1 MRRPILFVV
10 ALLCTACVGKNDL
23 EERLQ
28 PLEQQTIVLQNDQQ
42 ELQLR
47 VAATEVRT
55 ESLQDQLSAL
65 PQAGTSP
72 VAKSKSA
79 SGKKAST
86 GARPS
91 GQSATP
97 PAAPATPPAAHR
109 SPEGPAAATETVP
122 APATAATESSPVRN
136 APHVEAMTPPASP
149 TASPRPAQTER
160 PAYQNALKMYERGRY
175 TEAEAL
181 FDAFIKDFPNSK
193 LMPNAL
199 YWKGE
204 CQYARGG
211 YADAIFVFKDVTA
224 RFPGHPKAA
233 DALFKTA
240 LAYKNLGDQENAQLH
255 FRVLSEDYPSS
266 PLLRRGKA
274 LGLQP

>member
-1 MRRPILFVV
+1 MRLSSGTFPEDAAEQAQSAAQYGNSQHRRKRMPEGETTMRRPILFVV

-204 CQYARGG
+204 CQ
-211 YADAIFVFKDVTA
+211 
-224 RFPGHPKAA
+224 
-233 DALFKTA
+233 
-240 LAYKNLGDQENAQLH
+240 
-255 FRVLSEDYPSS
+255 
-266 PLLRRGKA
+266 
-274 LGLQP
+274 

>member
-65 PQAGTSP
+65 PQAGIVP
-72 VAKSKSA
+72 AAKNKGA
-79 SGKKAST
+79 SGKT
-86 GARPS
+86 GTGTRPS
-91 GQSATP
+91 GPSK
-97 PAAPATPPAAHR
+97 PAAPATPAVAPRTPENAAV
-109 SPEGPAAATETVP
+109 VP
-122 APATAATESSPVRN
+122 ADSSATAAAEAPVRN
-136 APHVEAMTPPASP
+136 APRAEAVTPPTS
-149 TASPRPAQTER
+149 TASPQPAQTER
-160 PAYQNALKMYERGRY
+160 SAYQNALKMYERGRH

-181 FDAFIKDFPNSK
+181 FDAFIRDFPNSK
-193 LMPNAL
+193 FMPNAL

-204 CQYARGG
+204 CQYSRGN
-211 YADAIFVFKDVTA
+211 YADAVFVFKDVTA
-224 RFPGHPKAA
+224 RFPSHPKAA

-240 LAYKNLGDQENAQLH
+240 LAYKKLGDQENAQLH

-274 LGLQP
+274 LGLES